1 MLNVTAACPVFGRRT
16 ARTHYLP
23 PPPQLAFQLR
33 PRLLKLA
40 SLQPWCH
47 GNKQRVRLLGCC
59 RPLST
64 LVIRLAREVYRGSLQ
79 WRAVARIMARCLA
92 VFAMQL

>member
-1 MLNVTAACPVFGRRT
+1 LQ
-16 ARTHYLP
+16 
-23 PPPQLAFQLR
+23 PPPQQAFQLP

-47 GNKQRVRLLGCC
+47 SNKQRMRLLSCC

-64 LVIRLAREVYRGSLQ
+64 LVIRLACEADRDSLQ

-92 VFAMQL
+92 VSAMQL